1 MLRSA
6 ILVCAVLLATS
17 PTMAQEDNHGGH
29 STPYSGFET
38 REIAS
43 LSASDVAELL
53 RGGGWG
59 LALPAELQGKPGPSH
74 LLELAD
80 ELELTEEQVGIFNQM
95 YEEMRGEAIAA
106 GEVLIAA
113 ERALSDAL
121 AHDALSPTK
130 LRELVDVSANA
141 RAELR
146 YIHLSR
152 HLCTTAHLTREQIHK
167 YGVLR
172 GYQGGH

>member
-6 ILVCAVLLATS
+6 ILLGAIFLATS
-17 PTMAQEDNHGGH
+17 PTLAQEDNHGGH
-29 STPYSGFET
+29 STPYAGFEK

-43 LSASDVAELL
+43 LSASDVEELQ

-74 LLELAD
+74 LLELKKDLA
-80 ELELTEEQVGIFNQM
+80 LSTEQVDTFDQM
-95 YEEMRGEAIAA
+95 YNEMRGEAITA

-121 AHDALSPTK
+121 AQVALSPAK
-130 LRELVDVSANA
+130 LRELVDIAADA

-152 HLCTTAHLTREQIHK
+152 HLGTTAHLTREQIHK
-167 YGVLR
+167 YNVLR